1 MLIREGGIAMG
12 YLIKNTPIYLTA
24 KLTAK
29 PTITSDFERTK
40 ANNKNLLILVERR

>member
-12 YLIKNTPIYLTA
+12 YLIKNTPIY
-24 KLTAK
+24 LTAK